1 MNRVI
6 RRLLFGLIPVVMLL
20 LLSSYTLLTAAK
32 DDSKTEPSVIVR
44 SLRGPVPVPDKGT
57 PAPIAKFPKERTR
70 PNLQYIGQPPLIPHS
85 IRGYEINLNSNK
97 CLACHGWNN
106 AERMNATRIS
116 ITHFIDRTGKVLAD
130 VAPSRYFCN
139 QCHVPQANAKPL
151 QQNLFVPVESLQK

>member
-1 MNRVI
+1 M
-6 RRLLFGLIPVVMLL
+6 RRLLFGLVPVVMLL
-20 LLSSYTLLTAAK
+20 LLSSYTLLTSAK
-32 DDSKTEPSVIVR
+32 DDNKTESSVIVR

-57 PAPIAKFPKERTR
+57 PAPIAKFPKERPR
-70 PNLQYIGQPPLIPHS
+70 PNLQYIAQPPLIPHS

-116 ITHFIDRTGKVLAD
+116 ITHFIDRNGKVLAD